1 MIIDQNRVLLQKFH
15 LVHCDGRIESHS
27 SRRVRFTSKVDVY
40 RVSEVVSIAYE
51 QTQVLDRTG
60 KRLEERYGYAEMLE
74 AFLIKKVENS
84 SKLYE
89 LYNMQLLK

>member
-1 MIIDQNRVLLQKFH
+1 
-15 LVHCDGRIESHS
+15 
-27 SRRVRFTSKVDVY
+27 VY

-74 AFLIKKVENS
+74 ASMIKKGKNS
-84 SKLYE
+84 KVSE
-89 LYNMQLLK
+89 II

>member
-74 AFLIKKVENS
+74 ASMIKKVKNS
-84 SKLYE
+84 KVSE
-89 LYNMQLLK
+89 II